1 MQMIDVLKKLQ
12 EIEDRSPEVALA
24 IGNVVRMNNAKA
36 VSEAVAVNLNGSDAI
51 LGQILKL
58 AGMLGA
64 QTNIDLA
71 AGPTTVGGPA
81 AANIPGVTAAP
92 MSMGEP
98 PMGGS
103 PMGGSPMGG
112 GEPPIDSVAIEL
124 PDAPGMEPGM
134 PGELGM
140 PDDMSTG
147 DDMSMGDEE
156 PEPTAGAVGAVEAGG
171 NRPYPNSPHEKV
183 MGPRASVPNGNDL
196 NRSKLTAPKVAGGD
210 NPMHVAVTFD

>member
-24 IGNVVRMNNAKA
+24 IGNVVRMNNEKA
-36 VSEAVAVNLNGSDAI
+36 VNEAVAVNLNGSDAI

-81 AANIPGVTAAP
+81 AANIPGVAAAP
-92 MSMGEP
+92 MSMGGA
-98 PMGGS
+98 PMGGA
-103 PMGGSPMGG
+103 
-112 GEPPIDSVAIEL
+112 EPPIDGVAIEL
-124 PDAPGMEPGM
+124 PSEPGMEPGL

-140 PDDMSTG
+140 PDDMS
-147 DDMSMGDEE
+147 MGGEE
-156 PEPTAGAVGAVEAGG
+156 PDAGAVGAVEAEG

-183 MGPRASVPNGNDL
+183 MGPKASVPNGNDL
-196 NRSKLTAPKVAGGD
+196 NRSKMTAPKVAGGD